1 MQKGGIMLE
10 FIIFL
15 VCFILVYL
23 LYYIVVISRRK
34 KLDKLVNSTECLYL
48 KTRYQVDVTK
58 IPIKTLANHLALT
71 NAFIM
76 ALTVLIISIVDNWI
90 LKFVCGF
97 FVLMILILIFYHFLG
112 RYYQKKQKEEKHEL

>member
-1 MQKGGIMLE
+1 MLE
-10 FIIFL
+10 IIIFL

>member
-1 MQKGGIMLE
+1 MKKGGIMLE
-10 FIIFL
+10 IIIFL